1 MAQKVYGVYGLGL
14 IGASVAL
21 AIKSSIADAK
31 VIGFGRNKESLEK
44 AKRLGIIDQVA
55 EPDDEIVEEIEVLV
69 IGTPA
74 EMVAETFS
82 KFHNHLSDDVI
93 VMDVASVKR
102 IVIDSVAKV
111 NRRNLNFVGAHPMAG
126 SEKSGMDFA
135 RADLFE
141 KKIVAVIGDGRED
154 VLERVRDFW
163 KTFGSQIV
171 IVSADFHDEIV
182 GSTSHATH
190 LIACALSRQ
199 LEKDG
204 WSEVRFFG
212 LYGKGLLDTTRIAQ
226 GPPEMWAD
234 IIFMNADNVERSLVD
249 FSREIGELVKVIQS
263 DDRKLLIDYLQKS
276 KEFRENL

>member
-1 MAQKVYGVYGLGL
+1 MAQRVFGVYGLGL

-21 AIKSSIADAK
+21 AIKQYIDDVK
-31 VIGFGRNKESLEK
+31 VIGFGRDKEKLEK
-44 AKRLGIIDQVA
+44 ARRLGIIDQVA
-55 EPDDEIVEEIEVLV
+55 EPGDEIVEKIEVLL

-74 EMVAETFS
+74 ENVAATFAL
-82 KFHNHLSDDVI
+82 FHNHLSDSVV

-102 IVIDSVAKV
+102 VVIESVAKV
-111 NRRNLNFVGAHPMAG
+111 NQRNLSFVGAHPMAG
-126 SEKSGMDFA
+126 SEKSGMEFA

-141 KKIVAVIGDGRED
+141 KKIVAIIGEGREE

-171 IVSADFHDEIV
+171 IVSSDFHDEIV

-190 LIACALSRQ
+190 LIASALSRQ

-212 LYGKGLLDTTRIAQ
+212 LYGKGLLDTTRISM
-226 GPPEMWAD
+226 GPPDMWAD
-234 IIFMNADNVERSLVD
+234 IILMNADNVERSLVD
-249 FSREIGELVKVIQS
+249 FSREIGELVKIIQS
-263 DDRKLLIDYLQKS
+263 GNRKHLIEYLERAKD
-276 KEFRENL
+276 FRENL